1 MTTTA
6 DSTLAPA
13 SPPPTGDYRLSNP
26 LPFMSLPSDIG
37 RLFSLMNPAFVAGQG
52 LAVQFIG
59 AQSGEGVSTIARDF
73 ALTAA
78 QHVDGPVL
86 LLDFDWG
93 HDSHFEHFQRLLKQ
107 QGKPF
112 DGETTLSLP
121 IDLSPLVGLSGPHA
135 AASPLTFHG
144 LPELGLILGR
154 TAPGLR
160 ALPNQTPSIL
170 NRPDIWKALRHHFM
184 VIVVDSPPSSQS
196 FDGIVLSAAMDAVV
210 LVVRAEFTRA
220 PVVEDL
226 RDRLIAQGA
235 PLAGLVLNQRR
246 FYIPKMIYRL
256 LDRL

>member
-1 MTTTA
+1 MNTIVENTP
-6 DSTLAPA
+6 APVI
-13 SPPPTGDYRLSNP
+13 SPSVGGHHALNP
-26 LPFMSLPSDIG
+26 LQFMSLPSDIG
-37 RLFSLMNPAFVAGQG
+37 RLFSLMNPAFVAGHG

-59 AQSGEGVSTIARDF
+59 AQPGEGVSTIARDF

-93 HDSHFEHFQRLLKQ
+93 RDSHFTHFQRLFQ
-107 QGKPF
+107 QR
-112 DGETTLSLP
+112 GEPIDLAAPVELG
-121 IDLSPLVGLSGPHA
+121 IDLSPLVGLSGPYSA
-135 AASPLTFHG
+135 VSPLTFHDLPG
-144 LPELGLILGR
+144 LDVILGR
-154 TAPGLR
+154 TACGLGAMPDR
-160 ALPNQTPSIL
+160 LPSIL
-170 NRPDIWKALRHHFM
+170 NRPDIWTELRRHFM

-196 FDGIVLSAAMDAVV
+196 FDGIVLSGAMDAVV
-210 LVVRAEFTRA
+210 LVVRAESTRA

-246 FYIPKMIYRL
+246 FYIPRMIYRL